1 MHTPVLLAEVIQ
13 WLQVQPDEKYIDATV
28 GEGGH
33 TKAILE
39 LGGIV
44 LGIDRDKNQ
53 IESFLSNLSGFKN
66 RIFLRQGNFSDID
79 KIAKDAGFDQV
90 GGVLF
95 DLGVSMGQLRGSV
108 PGLSYQND
116 SDQLDMRLDNTLDK
130 TAANILN
137 QYDKRNLY
145 QTIAGYGEELKASV
159 IIEKILQT
167 RIKNKIKTVGDL
179 NKILKKTNGGEKT
192 QRRVFQALRIAVNH
206 EFDNLHIALEKTLK
220 LLKPGGKILVISF
233 HSNEDRI
240 VKQFIVKNRLKQL
253 HKKLIV
259 ADRLAYFFERSARLR
274 VFSNNPT

>member
-179 NKILKKTNGGEKT
+179 NKILKKTK
-192 QRRVFQALRIAVNH
+192 FLP
-206 EFDNLHIALEKTLK
+206 LS
-220 LLKPGGKILVISF
+220 KIL
-233 HSNEDRI
+233 
-240 VKQFIVKNRLKQL
+240 KY
-253 HKKLIV
+253 KKLDSKVI
-259 ADRLAYFFERSARLR
+259 
-274 VFSNNPT
+274 